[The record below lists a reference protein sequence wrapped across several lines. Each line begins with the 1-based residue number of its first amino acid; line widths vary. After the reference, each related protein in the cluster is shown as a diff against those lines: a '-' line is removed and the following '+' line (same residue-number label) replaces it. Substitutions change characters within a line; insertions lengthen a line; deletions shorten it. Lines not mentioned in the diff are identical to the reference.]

1 MNEFNEHNEQ
11 NDQQGNNQQSGT
23 IRLNRFLAQCGLG
36 SRRAAEKLI
45 VSGHILINGKKETNL
60 ATMVEPGKDVVEYRG
75 AAIRP
80 MLQTEYVA
88 LNKPRGVVVTASDP
102 QGRETVYDVLARTRR
117 DSVDHLRYVGRLDR
131 NSEGLLLF
139 TNDGALTHALTH
151 PRFGIKKVYHVRTSR
166 PLSDAVIARMTK
178 SGIESEGQLLKAG
191 SIVALESDRE
201 EGGWWYEIELFEGK
215 NRQIRRMMEAV
226 ECTTFRIK
234 RTQFGT
240 VRLGTLAPGE
250 SRPLTEREVGGLMN
264 LGHKPTN

>member
-1 MNEFNEHNEQ
+1 MTEQIDQNEQ
-11 NDQQGNNQQSGT
+11 NGP
-23 IRLNRFLAQCGLG
+23 IRLNRYLAQCGLG

-45 VSGHILINGKKETNL
+45 VSGHILINGQKETNL
-60 ATMVEPGKDVVEYRG
+60 ATMVEPGRDTVEYRG
-75 AAIRP
+75 AVIRP

-102 QGRETVYDVLARTRR
+102 EGRETVYDVLARTRR
-117 DSVDHLRYVGRLDR
+117 EPVDHLRYVGRLDR

-151 PRFGIKKVYHVRTSR
+151 PRFGIKKVYQVRTSR
-166 PLSDAVIARMTK
+166 PLSDAVIALMTK
-178 SGIESEGQLLKAG
+178 TGIESDGQLLKAG

-201 EGGWWYEIELFEGK
+201 EGGWWYEIALFEGK

-226 ECTTFRIK
+226 DCTTFRIK

-240 VRLGTLAPGE
+240 VRLGSLAPGE
-250 SRPLTEREVGGLMN
+250 ARDLTERELGGLMN
-264 LGHKPTN
+264 LGHKPSQ